1 MSLGKN
7 PCFKW
12 KARRV
17 GSDDRKV
24 LIFVDDADT
33 RVQFLADD
41 IAIDAPFL
49 KGEMG
54 LAPVDLFPHELRY
67 DRQGY
72 ELGVSVLQG
81 SAGGLSMILENQD
94 IAEPFVFLQ
103 VQHAIS
109 EGPKDVLDLLLPDR
123 GQRRVV
129 IGRLDNDL
137 VGSHPIHL

>member
-17 GSDDRKV
+17 GSDDGKV

-41 IAIDAPFL
+41 IVIDTSFL

-54 LAPVDLFPHELRY
+54 LVFVDLFPYELRN

-72 ELGVSVLQG
+72 ELGVSVFQR
-81 SAGGLSMILENQD
+81 SAGGLFMILENQD

-103 VQHAIS
+103 VQHVIL
-109 EGPKDVLDLLLPDR
+109 EGPKDVL
-123 GQRRVV
+123 
-129 IGRLDNDL
+129 
-137 VGSHPIHL
+137 